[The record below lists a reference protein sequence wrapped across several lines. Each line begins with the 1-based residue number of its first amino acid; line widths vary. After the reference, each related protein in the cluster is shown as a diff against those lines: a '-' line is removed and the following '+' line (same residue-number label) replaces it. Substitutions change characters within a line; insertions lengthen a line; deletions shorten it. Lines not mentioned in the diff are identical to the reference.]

1 MVLLKKMFN
10 ISKTKY
16 VRYLNLVVLD
26 GVALPASKDRAI
38 LSWFDSSLLVGQDE
52 TLVVERKRIEQDRQE
67 MDKMEGGL
75 AGVSG
80 GGPTIGMRR
89 GPIGGKRWES
99 RSLNV
104 ACGIKIK
111 INV

>member
-1 MVLLKKMFN
+1 M
-10 ISKTKY
+10 
-16 VRYLNLVVLD
+16 VLD

-38 LSWFDSSLLVGQDE
+38 LAGWDGPLLVGQDE
-52 TLVVERKRIEQDRQE
+52 TLVAERKRIEQDRQE
-67 MDKMEGGL
+67 MDRMEGGL

-104 ACGIKIK
+104 LVACGIKIK

>member
-1 MVLLKKMFN
+1 MVLLYQQAR
-10 ISKTKY
+10 TGPY
-16 VRYLNLVVLD
+16 WL
-26 GVALPASKDRAI
+26 GGTAL
-38 LSWFDSSLLVGQDE
+38 LLVGQDE
-52 TLVVERKRIEQDRQE
+52 TLVAERKRIEQDRQE
-67 MDKMEGGL
+67 MDRMEGGL

>member
-1 MVLLKKMFN
+1 M
-10 ISKTKY
+10 
-16 VRYLNLVVLD
+16 VLD
-26 GVALPASKDRAI
+26 GVALPASKDGA
-38 LSWFDSSLLVGQDE
+38 LLAGWDGPLLVGHDE
-52 TLVVERKRIEQDRQE
+52 ILVAEMKRIEQDRQE
-67 MDKMEGGL
+67 MDRMEGGL

-80 GGPTIGMRR
+80 GGPSIGMRR